1 MKNILI
7 FNCGSSSQG
16 FKVFRIGD
24 ENEPEV
30 VISGKARNVATHTK
44 AEPVLQW
51 KYGGMQAEQ
60 KLCNLSSHRKAAEAI
75 LTLLKE
81 KSIRVDAIGHRYV
94 SGGKFFTQTA
104 RIDAETLAKLNK
116 TLPLAPIHNPNSLSV
131 IETCLETLPE
141 IPEYVVFDTAF
152 HAGMPAE
159 SYTYAIPATLAE
171 EEGFRKY
178 GFHGLSYQ
186 YVSRKTASMLGKPL
200 QDLKLILCHLGT
212 GGSSITAMK
221 DGRSLD
227 TSMGYSPLQ
236 GLVMSTRCGDI
247 DAEVVLELVRMGK
260 TADEIETILNNQSGL
275 LGISGF
281 SSNLEEVITE
291 AERGNI
297 QCELAFG
304 VYAYRLQQYLG
315 AFTWLLNGADAIV
328 FTDDVGLHSWKLR
341 ERVCSNVEALG
352 IVLDKAANKKAVD
365 GKPAFIHAST
375 SRTKLMVIPTDEERV
390 ILDEVLQ
397 KSPGMK

>member
-16 FKVFRIGD
+16 FKVFRTGD
-24 ENEPEV
+24 ESEPEV
-30 VISGKARNVATHTK
+30 VISGKARNIATQTK

-51 KYGGMQAEQ
+51 KKNGQQSER

-75 LTLLKE
+75 LALLKE
-81 KSIRVDAIGHRYV
+81 QSIRLDAIGHRYV
-94 SGGKFFTQTA
+94 SGGKFFTQTTL
-104 RIDAETLAKLNK
+104 IDADALAKLNK

-131 IETCLETLPE
+131 IETCLESLPE
-141 IPEYVVFDTAF
+141 VPEYVVFDTAF

-159 SYTYAIPATLAE
+159 SYTYAIPASLAE
-171 EEGFRKY
+171 ENGFRKY

-200 QDLKLILCHLGT
+200 ADVKLIMCHLGT
-212 GGSSITAMK
+212 GGSSVTAMK

-275 LGISGF
+275 VGISEF

-291 AERGNI
+291 AEHGNAK
-297 QCELAFG
+297 CELAFG
-304 VYAYRLQQYLG
+304 VYAQQLQHYLG

-397 KSPGMK
+397 NIQGTK